1 MGLTVCGAM
10 VFLNVHMRPFLDTY
24 QNSVNILLLT
34 QLSLTLFVGMMLKVK
49 TLDQD
54 SAAAETVAVVLVSL
68 NCIIFVLPFLNILAL
83 VGSFFGTQR
92 TAWTQTLVL

>member
-1 MGLTVCGAM
+1 VAVGLTVCAAM

-49 TLDQD
+49 TLDQG
-54 SAAAETVAVVLVSL
+54 STAAEAVAVVLVIL
-68 NCIIFVLPFLNILAL
+68 NCVIFVLPFLNLVL
-83 VGSFFGTQR
+83 FVGSFFG
-92 TAWTQTLVL
+92 AHALA